1 MAQIIFTQQLARF
14 LPVPTVDTQAA
25 SLRAALD
32 GAFADNA
39 RLGAYVLDEQ
49 GRLRENIV
57 IFIDGKRSRDRIRLD
72 DPLRQDSKI
81 YVLQALSGG

>member
-14 LPVPTVDTQAA
+14 LPVPMLETQAA
-25 SLRAALD
+25 TLRAALD
-32 GAFADNA
+32 GAFAANP

-49 GRLRENIV
+49 GRLRANV
-57 IFIDGKRSRDRIRLD
+57 VVFIDGKRSELD
-72 DPLRQDSKI
+72 EPLRSDSRI

>member
-14 LPVPTVDTQAA
+14 LPVPTLETGAA
-25 SLRAALD
+25 TLRAALD
-32 GAFADNA
+32 GAFAANP

-49 GRLRENIV
+49 GRLRANV
-57 IFIDGKRSRDRIRLD
+57 VVFIDGKRSDLD
-72 DPLRQDSKI
+72 EPLRADSKV

>member
-14 LPVPTVDTQAA
+14 LPVPTLATQAKT
-25 SLRAALD
+25 LRAALD
-32 GAFADNA
+32 GAFAANP

-49 GRLRENIV
+49 GRLRDNV
-57 IFIDGKRSRDRIRLD
+57 VVFIDGQRSRERVRLD
-72 DPLRQDSKI
+72 DALGPDSRI

>member
-14 LPVPTVDTQAA
+14 LPVPTLETQAGT
-25 SLRAALD
+25 LRAALD
-32 GAFADNA
+32 GAFAANP

-49 GRLRENIV
+49 GRLRANV
-57 IFIDGKRSRDRIRLD
+57 VVFIDGKRSELD
-72 DPLRQDSKI
+72 QPLRSDSKI

>member
-14 LPVPTVDTQAA
+14 LPVPALETQAA
-25 SLRAALD
+25 TLRAALD
-32 GAFADNA
+32 GAFAANP

-49 GRLRENIV
+49 GRLRANV
-57 IFIDGKRSRDRIRLD
+57 VVFIDGRRSELD
-72 DPLRQDSKI
+72 EPLRSDSRI

>member
-14 LPVPTVDTQAA
+14 LPVPTLETEAA

-32 GAFADNA
+32 GAFAANP

-49 GRLRENIV
+49 GRLRANV
-57 IFIDGKRSRDRIRLD
+57 VVFVDGKRSELD
-72 DPLRQDSKI
+72 QPLRSDAKI

>member
-14 LPVPTVDTQAA
+14 LPVPTLETRAA
-25 SLRAALD
+25 TLRAALD
-32 GAFADNA
+32 EAFAANP

-49 GRLRENIV
+49 GRLRANV
-57 IFIDGKRSRDRIRLD
+57 VVFIDGKRSELNE
-72 DPLRQDSKI
+72 PLRSDSKI

>member
-14 LPVPTVDTQAA
+14 LPVPTLETQAA
-25 SLRAALD
+25 TVRAALD
-32 GAFADNA
+32 RAFAENP

-49 GRLRENIV
+49 GRLRANV
-57 IFIDGKRSRDRIRLD
+57 VVFIDGKRSELD
-72 DPLRQDSKI
+72 ESLRSDSRI

>member
-14 LPVPTVDTQAA
+14 LPVPTLETSAA
-25 SLRAALD
+25 TLRAALD
-32 GAFADNA
+32 GAFAANP

-49 GRLRENIV
+49 GRLRANV
-57 IFIDGKRSRDRIRLD
+57 VVFIDGQRSGLD
-72 DPLRQDSKI
+72 TPLRSDSKI

>member
-1 MAQIIFTQQLARF
+1 MAHIIFTQQLARF
-14 LPVPTVDTQAA
+14 LPVPTLQTQAA

-32 GAFADNA
+32 GAFADNP

-49 GRLRENIV
+49 GRLRENV
-57 IFIDGKRSRDRIRLD
+57 VVFIDGQRSDLD
-72 DPLRQDSKI
+72 AALRADSKV

>member
-14 LPVPTVDTQAA
+14 LPVPTLETQAA
-25 SLRAALD
+25 TLRAALD
-32 GAFADNA
+32 GAFAANP

-49 GRLRENIV
+49 GQLRANV
-57 IFIDGKRSRDRIRLD
+57 VVFIDGQRSGLEAALRD
-72 DPLRQDSKI
+72 DSKI

>member
-14 LPVPTVDTQAA
+14 LPVPTVETEAA
-25 SLRAALD
+25 TVRAALA
-32 GAFADNA
+32 GAFAANP

-49 GRLRENIV
+49 ERLRANV
-57 IFIDGKRSRDRIRLD
+57 VVFVDGKRCGLD
-72 DPLRQDSKI
+72 EPLRSDSKI

>member
-14 LPVPTVDTQAA
+14 LPVPTLETRAA
-25 SLRAALD
+25 TLRAALD
-32 GAFADNA
+32 GAFAANP

-49 GRLRENIV
+49 GRLRANV
-57 IFIDGKRSRDRIRLD
+57 VVFIDGRRSELD
-72 DPLRQDSKI
+72 EPLRSDSRI

>member
-14 LPVPTVDTQAA
+14 LPVPTLETQAA
-25 SLRAALD
+25 TVRAALD
-32 GAFADNA
+32 RAFAENP

-49 GRLRENIV
+49 GRLRANV
-57 IFIDGKRSRDRIRLD
+57 VVFIDGKRSELD
-72 DPLRQDSKI
+72 ETLRSDFRI

>member
-14 LPVPTVDTQAA
+14 LPVPTLETDAA
-25 SLRAALD
+25 TLRAALD
-32 GAFADNA
+32 GAFAANP

-49 GRLRENIV
+49 GRLRANV
-57 IFIDGKRSRDRIRLD
+57 VVFIDGKRSELD
-72 DPLRQDSKI
+72 VPLRHDSKI

>member
-14 LPVPTVDTQAA
+14 LPVPTLETQAA
-25 SLRAALD
+25 TLRAALD
-32 GAFADNA
+32 GAFAANP

-49 GRLRENIV
+49 GRLRAHV
-57 IFIDGKRSRDRIRLD
+57 VVFIDGKRSELD
-72 DPLRQDSKI
+72 EPLRSDSRI

>member
-14 LPVPTVDTQAA
+14 LPVPTLETQAA
-25 SLRAALD
+25 TLRAALD
-32 GAFADNA
+32 GAFAANP

-49 GRLRENIV
+49 GRIRANV
-57 IFIDGKRSRDRIRLD
+57 VVFIDGRRSELD
-72 DPLRQDSKI
+72 TPLRADSTI

>member
-14 LPVPTVDTQAA
+14 LPVPTLETSAA

-32 GAFADNA
+32 QAFAANP

-49 GRLRENIV
+49 GRLRANV
-57 IFIDGKRSRDRIRLD
+57 VVFIDGKRSGLD
-72 DPLRQDSKI
+72 EPLRPDARI

>member
-14 LPVPTVDTQAA
+14 LPVPTLETSAA

-32 GAFADNA
+32 GAFAANP

-49 GRLRENIV
+49 GQLRANV
-57 IFIDGKRSRDRIRLD
+57 VVFIDGKRSDLD
-72 DPLRQDSKI
+72 EPLRQDSRI

>member
-14 LPVPTVDTQAA
+14 LPVPNLETDAA
-25 SLRAALD
+25 TLRAALD
-32 GAFADNA
+32 GAFAANP

-49 GRLRENIV
+49 GRLRANV
-57 IFIDGKRSRDRIRLD
+57 VVFIDGQRSELD
-72 DPLRQDSKI
+72 APLRSDSRI

>member
-14 LPVPTVDTQAA
+14 LPVPALETQAA
-25 SLRAALD
+25 TLRAALD
-32 GAFADNA
+32 GAFAANP

-49 GRLRENIV
+49 GRLRANV
-57 IFIDGKRSRDRIRLD
+57 VVFIDGKRSELD
-72 DPLRQDSKI
+72 EPLRSDSKI

>member
-14 LPVPTVDTQAA
+14 LPVPTLETQAA
-25 SLRAALD
+25 NLRAALD
-32 GAFADNA
+32 GAFAANP

-49 GRLRENIV
+49 GRLRANV
-57 IFIDGKRSRDRIRLD
+57 VVFIDGQRSGLET
-72 DPLRQDSKI
+72 PLRDDSKI

>member
-14 LPVPTVDTQAA
+14 LPVPTLETAAA

-32 GAFADNA
+32 GAFAANP

-49 GRLRENIV
+49 GRLRANV
-57 IFIDGKRSRDRIRLD
+57 VVFIDGKRSELD
-72 DPLRQDSKI
+72 EPLRPDSKI

>member
-14 LPVPTVDTQAA
+14 LPVPTLETGAPT
-25 SLRAALD
+25 LRAALD
-32 GAFADNA
+32 GAFAANP

-49 GRLRENIV
+49 GCLRANV
-57 IFIDGKRSRDRIRLD
+57 VVFIDGKRSGLD
-72 DPLRQDSKI
+72 EPLREDSKI